1 MSISIG
7 ITQQMPIIRCEV
19 KKDFS
24 YFNTFSLYLNIF
36 NCYFPQNLLYYGVR
50 EIFYTFFF
58 KNASQF
64 LPFIRN
70 FAIFALS
77 RPKRMRH
84 SFQMNTSA
92 LFLTPVTPYLYN
104 MRPGSARRQLPAPA
118 SLPFG
123 ATARVCQ
130 KVYHKKSPRLRLILL
145 HCRRRALQP

>member
-1 MSISIG
+1 MILSISIG

-84 SFQMNTSA
+84 SFQMNSLQRFFSHLSLLICIICVPAAHADNFQRLLRSPSA
-92 LFLTPVTPYLYN
+92 
-104 MRPGSARRQLPAPA
+104 QLLEYA
-118 SLPFG
+118 
-123 ATARVCQ
+123 
-130 KVYHKKSPRLRLILL
+130 KK
-145 HCRRRALQP
+145 

>member
-1 MSISIG
+1 
-7 ITQQMPIIRCEV
+7 MPIIRCEV

-36 NCYFPQNLLYYGVR
+36 NCYLPQNLLYYGVR

-84 SFQMNTSA
+84 SFQMNSLQRFFSHLSILICIICVPA
-92 LFLTPVTPYLYN
+92 AHADNFQRLLRSP
-104 MRPGSARRQLPAPA
+104 SARLLDYAKKYTTR
-118 SLPFG
+118 
-123 ATARVCQ
+123 
-130 KVYHKKSPRLRLILL
+130 KSPRLRLILL
-145 HCRRRALQP
+145 HCRRRTLRP